1 MVKMPSSSQVF
12 GAVTASLTALILYQ
26 IIYYSM
32 CISSMGDKYQSFKWV
47 MYQVVSLV
55 PAVLLGIHTTL
66 KLFRPQT
73 SSSKL
78 WWVFSGA
85 YFAVGIFFTAFF
97 FYSMTRLQKNQ
108 VKPVTVPSFHMAVQ
122 WQVYY
127 FGVLVF
133 GPSVLVSL
141 IYAFTPKEVAVKASP
156 IEKVEQFLSLE
167 AQNNYGEVMVE
178 ENEQKAHFML

>member
-1 MVKMPSSSQVF
+1 MPTSSQVF
-12 GAVTASLTALILYQ
+12 GVVTASLTALILYQ

-32 CISSMGDKYQSFKWV
+32 CISSMGEKYQSFKWV
-47 MYQVVSLV
+47 LYQVVSLV
-55 PAVLLGIHTTL
+55 PAFLLGIHTTL

-73 SSSKL
+73 FSSKL
-78 WWVFSGA
+78 WWVFAGA
-85 YFAVGIFFTAFF
+85 YFAVAIFFTAFY

-108 VKPVTVPSFHMAVQ
+108 IKPVTVPSFHMAVQ

-133 GPSVLVSL
+133 GPSIILSL
-141 IYAFTPKEVAVKASP
+141 IYAFTPKAVSEKASS

-167 AQNNYGEVMVE
+167 AQNNYGEVMVG
-178 ENEQKAHFML
+178 ENEQQAHFML